1 MTDQNKEAAIQ
12 TIKDILH
19 VLHEKRYTDLPAC
32 VNEMEWNDM
41 DEIVRYMEGFLGEF
55 ELECFDGEIE
65 GEPRFHEYTDGRGFK
80 LDYDLTCG
88 GEPTGMCLQLLF
100 LYAGEALHSIFLMI
114 EYD

>member
-1 MTDQNKEAAIQ
+1 MTVQYKEAAIQ

-32 VNEMEWNDM
+32 VDEMEWNDM
-41 DEIVRYMEGFLGEF
+41 DEIVRYLEGFLGEF

-65 GEPRFHEYTDGRGFK
+65 GED
-80 LDYDLTCG
+80 
-88 GEPTGMCLQLLF
+88 
-100 LYAGEALHSIFLMI
+100 LHSIFLMI